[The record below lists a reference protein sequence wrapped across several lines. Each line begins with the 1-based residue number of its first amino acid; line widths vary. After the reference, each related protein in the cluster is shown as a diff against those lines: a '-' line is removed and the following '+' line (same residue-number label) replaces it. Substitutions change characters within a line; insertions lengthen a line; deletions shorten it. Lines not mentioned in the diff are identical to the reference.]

1 MIAALETRNPKLAN
15 PPVIPDTR
23 PRFSRDPIMTWLDG
37 AALAFF
43 LFAWQFLGWLIDSSP
58 WHPRTLSAAMKLQR
72 REWMRQMARREV
84 RLVDANI
91 ITGLQQATSF
101 FASTA
106 LLAIGAGF
114 ALLTAADTII
124 SVFEESLVAL
134 HIDRASFYAKTGVL
148 MALYA
153 YAFFKFGWAY
163 RVFNYSAVM
172 LAATPEAG
180 QPGAEEAA
188 AAVAEM
194 NIAAAGQYT
203 HGLRAFFLAIAVLAW
218 FVAWWS
224 FVAATLI
231 IFAALANRQFGS
243 TARRIA
249 VVASRRLGSP
259 A

>member
-1 MIAALETRNPKLAN
+1 
-15 PPVIPDTR
+15 
-23 PRFSRDPIMTWLDG
+23 MTWLDG
-37 AALAFF
+37 GALAFF
-43 LFAWQFLGWLIDSSP
+43 IFAWWFLGWLIDRSP
-58 WHPRTLSAAMKLQR
+58 WHRHTLSAAMKTQR
-72 REWMRQMARREV
+72 REWMRQMAARQV

-106 LLAIGAGF
+106 LLAVGAGF
-114 ALLTAADTII
+114 GLLTAADTII
-124 SVFEESLVAL
+124 RAFEESFV
-134 HIDRASFYAKTGVL
+134 HVEIDRASFYGKTAVV

-188 AAVAEM
+188 EQVAEM
-194 NIAAAGQYT
+194 NIAAAGQFT

-218 FVAWWS
+218 FIHPGA
-224 FVAATLI
+224 FVAATVVI
-231 IFAALANRQFGS
+231 IVALANRQFNSRARLVAVTS
-243 TARRIA
+243 TARL
-249 VVASRRLGSP
+249 LGK
-259 A
+259 

>member
-1 MIAALETRNPKLAN
+1 
-15 PPVIPDTR
+15 
-23 PRFSRDPIMTWLDG
+23 MTWLDG

-43 LFAWQFLGWLIDSSP
+43 LIGWQFLGWLIDSSP
-58 WHPRTLSAAMKLQR
+58 WHRITLSAAMTAQR
-72 REWMRQMARREV
+72 REWMRQMAHREV

-114 ALLTAADTII
+114 GLLTAADTII
-124 SVFEESLVAL
+124 GAFEESFAHLE
-134 HIDRASFYAKTGVL
+134 IDRAGLYVKTALL

-163 RVFNYSAVM
+163 RLFNYSAVM

-180 QPGAEEAA
+180 KPGAEEAA
-188 AAVAEM
+188 QSVADM

-203 HGLRAFFLAIAVLAW
+203 HGLRAFFLAIAILAW
-218 FVAWWS
+218 FILS
-224 FVAATLI
+224 
-231 IFAALANRQFGS
+231 LANRQFNS
-243 TARRIA
+243 RARFIA
-249 VVASRRLGSP
+249 QAAAKVLQGRA
-259 A
+259 

>member
-1 MIAALETRNPKLAN
+1 
-15 PPVIPDTR
+15 
-23 PRFSRDPIMTWLDG
+23 MTWLDG

-43 LFAWQFLGWLIDSSP
+43 IIAWRLLAWVIDASP
-58 WHPRTLSAAMKLQR
+58 WHKHSLSAAMKSQR
-72 REWMRQMARREV
+72 REWMRQMAQRQV

-106 LLAIGAGF
+106 LLAVGAGF
-114 ALLTAADTII
+114 GLLTAADTII
-124 SVFEESLVAL
+124 GAFEQSFAHVE
-134 HIDRASFYAKTGVL
+134 IDRASFYVKTAVL

-188 AAVAEM
+188 AGVAEM
-194 NIAAAGQYT
+194 NIAAAGQFT

-218 FVAWWS
+218 FVAWWA
-224 FVAATLI
+224 FVAATVVI
-231 IFAALANRQFGS
+231 VAALANRQFAS
-243 TARRIA
+243 TPHH
-249 VVASRRLGSP
+249 VAQASTKRLDKS